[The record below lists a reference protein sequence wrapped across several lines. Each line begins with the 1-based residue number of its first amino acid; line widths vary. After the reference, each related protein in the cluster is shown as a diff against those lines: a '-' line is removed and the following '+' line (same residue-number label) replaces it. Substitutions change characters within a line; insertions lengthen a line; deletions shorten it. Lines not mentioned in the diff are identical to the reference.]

1 MRATEFDRKFDD
13 GEDMTDHLD
22 WSKAIRPN
30 ARIKQADCK
39 TSDEMEV
46 SGVQHAPFRNSLQR
60 SETDRASMEST

>member
-1 MRATEFDRKFDD
+1 MRAAEFDRKFDA

-30 ARIKQADCK
+30 ARRKRLDCK
-39 TSDEMEV
+39 TSDESDV
-46 SGVQHAPFRNSLQR
+46 RLTPCRNSLQR